1 MTISLSAHGARIVSA
16 EASHSDDA
24 AWLSLRIE
32 TGDDSL
38 NVTAFFRGDDAFD
51 LARAYAD
58 AINRVSTPRIVQ
70 VGDHP
75 PEHSPDTSK
84 IVSIGDFDPVYQRK
98 LDAVAGEIGGP
109 QYDGAA

>member
-16 EASHSDDA
+16 EASHGDDA

-75 PEHSPDTSK
+75 PDMSK
-84 IVSIGDFDPVYQRK
+84 IVAIGDHDPAFQRK
-98 LDAVAGEIGGP
+98 LDAVAGELGG
-109 QYDGAA
+109 DAA